1 MNEVY
6 SIWYLVCGVYEVRGT
21 KYKVGRMWYL
31 EDGKLEAGGGKFKVE
46 SLKPVDCR

>member
-1 MNEVY
+1 M
-6 SIWYLVCGVYEVRGT
+6 YEVRGT